1 MLAVID
7 NYDSFTWNLVQILG
21 ELGEEPRVFRND
33 TVTPA
38 ELRRLGT
45 RRLVVSPGPCTPAQA
60 GVSVEAIRELGPSTP
75 TLGVCLGHQSIAEA
89 YGGRTIRATRTVH
102 GKVSPIRHNGDPLFD
117 GIPSPM
123 RVARYHWELCLW
135 VDSGGFLL
143 QPSPRDRPARTV
155 VVSFQNRKRTAPGP
169 RPPGRGSGPSN
180 MEKAMP
186 NTPIE
191 VTPELVRTVD
201 AMSWKGYLKLIG
213 LFVIVAVG
221 SITVYHYTSGNSE
234 ARFDRI
240 EAAAEARFDRIE
252 ERLIRIEASL
262 P

>member
-33 TVTPA
+33 AVTPA

-45 RRLVVSPGPCTPAQA
+45 RRLVVSPGPCTPALA

-89 YGGRTIRATRTVH
+89 YGGRTIRATRAVH

-123 RVARYHWELCLW
+123 RVTRYHSLVASAELPEGLEPIAW
-135 VDSGGFLL
+135 STDPADAGEIQALRHREHPVWGVQFHPESWFTEGGCRLLRNFLGL
-143 QPSPRDRPARTV
+143 ARD
-155 VVSFQNRKRTAPGP
+155 
-169 RPPGRGSGPSN
+169 
-180 MEKAMP
+180 
-186 NTPIE
+186 
-191 VTPELVRTVD
+191 
-201 AMSWKGYLKLIG
+201 
-213 LFVIVAVG
+213 
-221 SITVYHYTSGNSE
+221 
-234 ARFDRI
+234 
-240 EAAAEARFDRIE
+240 
-252 ERLIRIEASL
+252 
-262 P
+262 